1 MELNVMCMDCF
12 WQGEE
17 QSLVDQNGVNVC
29 PECLSMEIDYHY
41 TGEKENYDL
50 ETISDDLDDM

>member
-1 MELNVMCMDCF
+1 MDCF